1 MWFVTWVGGMAI
13 SAALLQ
19 IFCAVLWAVSQA
31 VSGYEFNGD
40 SKVSLHM
47 GMFVIGIVGY
57 LFFSLGWYIY
67 SAPVGG

>member
-1 MWFVTWVGGMAI
+1 MVCNMDWRHGYLSGAPARV
-13 SAALLQ
+13 
-19 IFCAVLWAVSQA
+19 CAVLWAVSQA

-47 GMFVIGIVGY
+47 GMFVIGIIGY
-57 LFFSLGWYIY
+57 LFFSLGWFIY